1 MHLVYIS
8 HTLPPVDR
16 PLESLGGM
24 QRVSMELLGA
34 FERRAQEDPSALR
47 VTPMVLS
54 VSWRWIHVMVV
65 PFLLWTAFRLWWL
78 IRRERVDAVLCT
90 SMVSASPIVLTQGIL
105 RRKGVRSAAIS
116 HGLDVTAPVAIYQWW
131 IRRIFAAI
139 DVLLPVSRATGE
151 ASIEA
156 GMDAQRVRVI
166 SNGVDVD
173 RLSSAVDRASAR
185 TFIRRV
191 FGFKPHAHVLVNVGR
206 QVRRKGVAWFVR
218 SVMPRLPEDVVLLVV
233 GDGPEMADI
242 RQAIN
247 ERGLANRVR
256 PAGRVDESLLMRA
269 LAGSDVFVMPNIPVA
284 GDMEGFGVVMLEAG
298 LLDLPTVAS
307 GIEGILDV
315 ITDGV
320 NGLLVTPGDDEGFA
334 NAIRRCLSSAAGADH
349 GAVSADGTLSASE
362 SGAFVPGSIRAHV
375 RSTFSWDAVSGRY
388 LAALLG

>member
-16 PLESLGGM
+16 PLDSLGGM

-34 FERRAQEDPSALR
+34 FKRRADQDPSVLR
-47 VTPMVLS
+47 VTPLVLS

-65 PFLLWTAFRLWWL
+65 PFLLWTAIRLWWL
-78 IRRERVDAVLCT
+78 VRREGVDAVLCT
-90 SMVSASPIVLTQGIL
+90 SMVSASPVVLTQGIL

-116 HGLDVTAPVAIYQWW
+116 HGLDVTAPVSIYQWW

-151 ASIEA
+151 ASIDA
-156 GMDAQRVRVI
+156 GMDAQRVQVI

-173 RLSSAVDRASAR
+173 RLGSGVHRLSARASIR
-185 TFIRRV
+185 TE
-191 FGFKPHAHVLVNVGR
+191 FGFSPNAHVLVNVGR

-233 GDGPEMADI
+233 GEGPEMADI
-242 RQAIN
+242 AQAID
-247 ERGLANRVR
+247 ERGLNNRVR
-256 PAGRVDESLLMRA
+256 LAGRVDESMLMRA

-320 NGLLVTPGDDEGFA
+320 NGLLVAPGDEEGFA
-334 NAIRRCLSSAAGADH
+334 EAIRRCLSATALADDRATGGNGTASAAFA
-349 GAVSADGTLSASE
+349 
-362 SGAFVPGSIRAHV
+362 PGSIRAHV

-388 LAALLG
+388 LAALRS

>member
-185 TFIRRV
+185 TSIRTV
-191 FGFKPHAHVLVNVGR
+191 YGFKPHAHVLINVGR

-256 PAGRVDESLLMRA
+256 LAGRVDESLLMRA
-269 LAGSDVFVMPNIPVA
+269 LAGSDVFVMPNIQVA

-334 NAIRRCLSSAAGADH
+334 NAIRRCLSSAAGANH

-362 SGAFVPGSIRAHV
+362 SGAFAPRSIRAHV